1 MSLRMSF
8 LLFSPVRISLSRHQQ
23 ERAKEGAKT
32 DVGTEMR
39 DKCDFCKLTHVHKH
53 TLVYECPHMRTNEL
67 NVTHYLGY
75 YMGVPNKQN
84 KKVFLSNL
92 WLVVTRNRCKEYSQI
107 LRDLPRSNAPKLLGW
122 LILDMLTFNEL
133 TLKG

>member
-67 NVTHYLGY
+67 NVTHYLGILH
-75 YMGVPNKQN
+75 GCSKQT
-84 KKVFLSNL
+84 KQKSIFV
-92 WLVVTRNRCKEYSQI
+92 
-107 LRDLPRSNAPKLLGW
+107 
-122 LILDMLTFNEL
+122 
-133 TLKG
+133 